1 MEPELSLKAETL
13 LLAIDPARG
22 GLLTRRRKLRRALSA
37 AARAEGGKARATGW
51 SAYHAAQAELLGE
64 GLVTVS
70 GLPRRLELVDRA
82 PAGRRFAALKRGAAS
97 GDFGTA
103 RQQELFVLLAGCGV
117 LARRMAG
124 GERRIARRR
133 LSSLVPPPNESIP
146 EPTYGV
152 ATLGL
157 LAAAGFGHFD
167 DGGGDSGWFGGDG
180 GGGGAGF
187 DTGGGGDGGG
197 GDGGGGQ

>member
-22 GLLTRRRKLRRALSA
+22 GLLTRPGKLRQALKL
-37 AARAEGGKARATGW
+37 AARAEGGGSRATGRG
-51 SAYHAAQAELLGE
+51 SYRAAKAELSRA
-64 GLVTVS
+64 GLITVS
-70 GLPRRLELVDRA
+70 GLPRRPELVNRA
-82 PAGRRFAALKRGAAS
+82 PVATRFLAVKRGIAS
-97 GDFGTA
+97 GDFAGA
-103 RQQELFVLLAGCGV
+103 RQQELFVLLAGCGA
-117 LARRMAG
+117 LARRLGG
-124 GERRIARRR
+124 GERRVARRR

-157 LAAAGFGHFD
+157 FAASGFGHFD
-167 DGGGDSGWFGGDG
+167 GGGGDSGWFGGDG
-180 GGGGAGF
+180 GGGGF
-187 DTGGGGDGGG
+187 DTGGA